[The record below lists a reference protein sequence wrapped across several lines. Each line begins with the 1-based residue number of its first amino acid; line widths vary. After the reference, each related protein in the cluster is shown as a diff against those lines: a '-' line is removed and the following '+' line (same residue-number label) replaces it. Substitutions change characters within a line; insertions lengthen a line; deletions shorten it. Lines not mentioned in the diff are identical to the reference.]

1 MGMTPSDA
9 RLGEDAIV
17 WGLEVS
23 GRFSVKTTYWLVKEI
38 AEEDSDTIWKKV
50 WSWEGPAKI
59 KHFIWLVM
67 HGKVIT
73 NEERRR
79 RHLSPDAI
87 CPECQDPCESMDH
100 ILRRCNVAREVWKE
114 LLPLAISRN
123 LEDVKFADW
132 WTAGIANKSHNLLFG
147 VTSWLL
153 WLRRNRLVF
162 HNERLSVIEMC
173 GQVKFWTHLYSSSWK
188 ALQLSREAPGLARQA
203 QLIGWRPAEE
213 GWFSLNSEG
222 SLVHNPNS
230 AAAGGIIRD
239 SDGRFVGAY
248 AANLGVCSIMRAE
261 IRGIVEGMKWA
272 WNKGIRK
279 LRIQSDSKAAVDMLS
294 NRRVSVGQHSNLV
307 EQFFELSSRPWEVS
321 IHHIYRE
328 ANYAADYL
336 ASFGHSLCY
345 GIHVLDAPDRSLLYW
360 RNFDV
365 VGSCTTRLIPNN
377 IM

>member
-239 SDGRFVGAY
+239 
-248 AANLGVCSIMRAE
+248 
-261 IRGIVEGMKWA
+261 
-272 WNKGIRK
+272 
-279 LRIQSDSKAAVDMLS
+279 
-294 NRRVSVGQHSNLV
+294 
-307 EQFFELSSRPWEVS
+307 WEVS

>member
-1 MGMTPSDA
+1 MTPPDA
-9 RLGEDAIV
+9 RLGDDAIV
-17 WGLEVS
+17 WGLEAS
-23 GRFSVKTTYWLVKEI
+23 GRFSVKTAYWLVKEL
-38 AEEDSDTIWKKV
+38 AEEDEDTDWKKV

-67 HGKVIT
+67 HGKLIT

-87 CPECQDPCESMDH
+87 CLECQDPCESMDH
-100 ILRRCNVAREVWKE
+100 ILRRCHVAQEVWRE

-123 LEDVKFADW
+123 QDEVVFADW
-132 WTAGIANKSHNLLFG
+132 WKAGIANKSHSLLFG

-162 HNERLSVIEMC
+162 HNERLSIIEIC
-173 GQVKFWTHLYSSSWK
+173 SQVKFWTHLYSSSWK
-188 ALQLSREAPGLARQA
+188 TLQLSREAPGLARQT

-213 GWFSLNSEG
+213 GWFSLDSDG
-222 SLVHNPNS
+222 SLVHNPIS

-261 IRGIVEGMKWA
+261 LRGIVEGMKLA

-279 LRIQSDSKAAVDMLS
+279 LSIQSDSKAAVETLS
-294 NRRVSVGQHSNLV
+294 NRRSPVGQHSSLV
-307 EQFFELSSRPWEVS
+307 EQFFELSSRLWEVS

-336 ASFGHSLCY
+336 ANFGHSLGY
-345 GIHVLDAPDRSLLYW
+345 GIHVLDAPDSSLLYW
-360 RNFDV
+360 LNFDI